1 MRSKK
6 NVGKRT
12 KKNSHKKSKKCGC
25 GVKIPFLKWG
35 GDSQNVPNNNSKTD
49 LTGKL
54 GDLLSASTKKLSA
67 DYNDLTTYSK
77 KAIDNVTDSTKS
89 VINDTGNQI
98 TNSGKDV
105 ADKAQDTTKKVAD
118 KTSGFFGNLF
128 NSAKKSL
135 YNITKPK
142 DTNNDGSFPS
152 KPMPPKSTSS
162 TASTGSSTS
171 STSST
176 SSSKPKEKYVDN
188 SISKY
193 RKLSTNNNQN
203 NNNNNNQQ
211 GGRKRSSKKAKAK
224 REKKSKKSKR
234 IRRTYKG
241 GSASCTN
248 NQPVGIENSSLAFTS
263 APINNIRTVE
273 PSNDQTIGQNH
284 NPPFVF
290 HDEY

>member
-35 GDSQNVPNNNSKTD
+35 GDSTNVPNVPNNNSKTD

-54 GDLLSASTKKLSA
+54 GDLLSASTKKLST

-105 ADKAQDTTKKVAD
+105 ANKAQDTTKKVAD

-128 NSAKKSL
+128 NSAKKTL
-135 YNITKPK
+135 YNFTKPK
-142 DTNNDGSFPS
+142 DTTNDGSFPS
-152 KPMPPKSTSS
+152 KPMPQKSTSS
-162 TASTGSSTS
+162 TASTASTGST
-171 STSST
+171 T

-193 RKLSTNNNQN
+193 RKISTN

-248 NQPVGIENSSLAFTS
+248 NEPLGIENSSLASTS
-263 APINNIRTVE
+263 APIHNIRTVE
-273 PSNDQTIGQNH
+273 PRYDQTMGQKTY
-284 NPPFVF
+284 PALTFY
-290 HDEY
+290 DEY